1 MILFSV
7 FLISTIVTILLMPL
21 FINLACKVNLMDFP
35 TDRKIHCDPIPRIGG
50 VVMAIGAFTSICIWA
65 PFDEFVTA
73 LFIGSSILVV
83 FGFVD
88 DVKGIGFKS
97 KFFGQILAALVVI
110 LYGGIKIKSL
120 SVFTPAGFHFPDW
133 FAIPF
138 TVLIIVAVTNA
149 INLSDGLDGLA
160 GGITLLTFLCIGFL
174 SYLVQFKASQ
184 VISIAMVGTI
194 FGLLRYN
201 THPASVFMGDAGS
214 QLLGFVAIT
223 LFLALTRNNNQISI
237 ILMLFMIGIP
247 IIDTVCV
254 FAQRIFKG
262 RSPFVADKNHIHH
275 KLMRLGLY
283 HSESVLIIYLLHAV
297 LVSLGFIFRFS
308 SPWFLMAFF
317 VFYSGLIVAI
327 IFIADSKGLKIQRH
341 DFIDRVVKGHLRKLR
356 EESAI
361 IKFSFKAVEI
371 GFIFLFL
378 YSCFLPRNI
387 HIYFS
392 VCSMAMLAIILLTW
406 QLRKNLT
413 ASIIEIS
420 MFLMIPFLVYLSEK
434 DVVYLMNTTLVKA
447 YSFSFGVLIVFV
459 LLTLK
464 FTRRSGFKT
473 TPMDFLILFVVLVVP
488 NLPDE
493 KIRDWHMGL
502 VAAKIVV
509 LFFTYEVLKAELRKE
524 ITKLD
529 AVGITALIII
539 SLRGF
544 IG

>member
-1 MILFSV
+1 
-7 FLISTIVTILLMPL
+7 MPV

-50 VVMAIGAFTSICIWA
+50 VVMAIGAFASIFIWA
-65 PFDEFVTA
+65 PSNEFVRS
-73 LFIGSSILVV
+73 LLIGSGILVA

-97 KFFGQILAALVVI
+97 KFFGQVLAALVVI

-120 SVFTPAGFHFPDW
+120 SVFTPDDFYFPDW
-133 FAIPF
+133 LAIPF
-138 TVLIIVAVTNA
+138 TVIIIVAVTNA

-174 SYLVQFKASQ
+174 SYLNQFQ
-184 VISIAMVGTI
+184 TIEVISVAMVGAI

-214 QLLGFVAIT
+214 QLIGFVAIT
-223 LFLALTRNNNQISI
+223 LSLALTRKSNQISI
-237 ILMLFMIGIP
+237 MLTLFMMGIP

-254 FAQRIFKG
+254 FAQRIIKG

-275 KLMRLGLY
+275 KLIRLGLY
-283 HSESVLIIYLLHAV
+283 HSESVLTIYLLHAI
-297 LVSLGFIFRFS
+297 LVCLGFIFRFN
-308 SPWFLMAFF
+308 SPWFLMVFY
-317 VFYSGLIVAI
+317 VFYSGLVVAA
-327 IFIADSKGLKIQRH
+327 IFIAESRGLKIKRY
-341 DFIDRVVKGHLRKLR
+341 DFIDRVIKGYLRKLR
-356 EESAI
+356 KENAI

-378 YSCFLPRNI
+378 YSCFLPRHI

-392 VCSMAMLAIILLTW
+392 LCSMVMLIMILLTW
-406 QLRKNLT
+406 QLRKSWT

-420 MFLMIPFLVYLSEK
+420 IFLMIPFLVYLSEK

-464 FTRRSGFKT
+464 FTRRKGFTT
-473 TPMDFLILFVVLVVP
+473 TPLDFLLLFVALIVP
-488 NLPDE
+488 YLPDE
-493 KIRDWHMGL
+493 RIRDWQMGL

-509 LFFTYEVLKAELRKE
+509 LFFTYEVLKGELRKE
-524 ITKLD
+524 TKKL
-529 AVGITALIII
+529 GIAGIMALMII

>member
-1 MILFSV
+1 MILFST
-7 FLISTIVTILLMPL
+7 FLISTIVTILLMPV

-50 VVMAIGAFTSICIWA
+50 VVMAIGAFASIFIWA
-65 PFDEFVTA
+65 PSNEFVRA
-73 LFIGSSILVV
+73 LLIGSGVLVA

-97 KFFGQILAALVVI
+97 KIFGQVLAALVVI
-110 LYGGIKIKSL
+110 LYGGIKINSL
-120 SVFTPAGFHFPDW
+120 SVFTLAGFYFPDW

-138 TVLIIVAVTNA
+138 TVIIIVAVTNA

-174 SYLVQFKASQ
+174 SYLDQFRVIE
-184 VISIAMVGTI
+184 VISVAMVGAI

-201 THPASVFMGDAGS
+201 THPATVFMGDAGS

-223 LFLALTRNNNQISI
+223 LFLALTRKTSQISV
-237 ILMLFMIGIP
+237 ILTLFMMGIP

-254 FAQRIFKG
+254 IAQRIIKG

-283 HSESVLIIYLLHAV
+283 HSESVLTIYLLHAI
-297 LVSLGFIFRFS
+297 LVCLGFTFRLN
-308 SPWFLMAFF
+308 SPWFLMG
-317 VFYSGLIVAI
+317 FYVLYAGLIIAS
-327 IFIADSKGLKIQRH
+327 IFIAESKGLRIKRY

-356 EESAI
+356 EENAI
-361 IKFSFKAVEI
+361 IKLSFKAVEI

-378 YSCFLPRNI
+378 YSCVLPQHI

-392 VCSMAMLAIILLTW
+392 LCSMAMLAMILLTW
-406 QLRKNLT
+406 QLRKSWT

-420 MFLMIPFLVYLSEK
+420 IFLMIPFLVYLSEK
-434 DVVYLMNTTLVKA
+434 DVAYLMNTTLVKA

-459 LLTLK
+459 LMTLK
-464 FTRRSGFKT
+464 FTRRKGFKT
-473 TPMDFLILFVVLVVP
+473 TPMDFLILFVALVVP
-488 NLPDE
+488 YLPDE
-493 KIRDWHMGL
+493 RIRDWQMGF

-509 LFFTYEVLKAELRKE
+509 LFFTFEVLKGELRMD
-524 ITKLD
+524 TKKL
-529 AVGITALIII
+529 GITGIMALAII